1 VIRKKMLR
9 VLPVLALAFAAAP
22 AFAQDAPDEA
32 PDNNSLTL
40 GAGVGYVPS
49 YEGSDDYI
57 LIPVGVVS
65 GKVGGI
71 SFSSRGTSF
80 NVDVIPDAKD
90 AKIEFF
96 LGPAINIRLDR
107 TSRIKDPQVRALGEL
122 DAAIEVGGTAGVG
135 FNRLLN
141 PYDRLSLKLQVLK
154 DVTDTHGS
162 TIVTPSI
169 EYETPLSTSTYVGL
183 GLSADHVGD
192 SYARTYFSVTPA
204 GSVASGL
211 PVYNA
216 DGGWKSWRLSL
227 FGAHTLTG
235 DLRHPGLSLF
245 GVASYYRLKGD
256 FSRSPIVSIAGDPNQ
271 YFAAIGL
278 AYTF

>member
-1 VIRKKMLR
+1 MS
-9 VLPVLALAFAAAP
+9 LPLARMRISPSLALSSAKGATDQPISSCPDIAWVSVAAA
-22 AFAQDAPDEA
+22 
-32 PDNNSLTL
+32 S
-40 GAGVGYVPS
+40 
-49 YEGSDDYI
+49 
-57 LIPVGVVS
+57 PV
-65 GKVGGI
+65 
-71 SFSSRGTSF
+71 
-80 NVDVIPDAKD
+80 
-90 AKIEFF
+90 E
-96 LGPAINIRLDR
+96 
-107 TSRIKDPQVRALGEL
+107 
-122 DAAIEVGGTAGVG
+122 
-135 FNRLLN
+135 
-141 PYDRLSLKLQVLK
+141 
-154 DVTDTHGS
+154 
-162 TIVTPSI
+162 
-169 EYETPLSTSTYVGL
+169 
-183 GLSADHVGD
+183 
-192 SYARTYFSVTPA
+192 TYFSVTPA